1 MLGIQLFLYI
11 QLNAQTNEYK
21 KTLPTKKTNKEKN
34 PLGLKNLLGSMDFFE
49 ATTDKK
55 M

>member
-1 MLGIQLFLYI
+1 MHKQMNI
-11 QLNAQTNEYK
+11 K

-34 PLGLKNLLGSMDFFE
+34 PIGLKNLLGSMDFFE

-55 M
+55 NVTIADANIK